1 MKKSKKQRK
10 NDFKKRL
17 RKDVVIKEPKESRE
31 PEKIKDTKID
41 KDMSTQED
49 PSIIAQRILLR
60 RVRGHNGKTDDEEL
74 ER

>member
-17 RKDVVIKEPKESRE
+17 RKDVVIKESKES
-31 PEKIKDTKID
+31 EKVKDTRID
-41 KDMSTQED
+41 KDMSTQEA